1 MKLELNAPQGQV
13 LHGKGTLVNLKYNLF
28 LSEKLN
34 NQISYTIEQ
43 NLNKCVSFST
53 TKSLVLIDTVCGGKY
68 RLIDLTNSNYTL
80 NQNHPNPFNPSTEIL
95 FSLGLD
101 GLTKLEIFNSIGE
114 KLLTL
119 INENL
124 ESGNYK
130 FTFDGSSLPSGLY
143 YYKLTSGVY
152 SKTKPMILQK

>member
-1 MKLELNAPQGQV
+1 M
-13 LHGKGTLVNLKYNLF
+13 
-28 LSEKLN
+28 
-34 NQISYTIEQ
+34 
-43 NLNKCVSFST
+43 
-53 TKSLVLIDTVCGGKY
+53 
-68 RLIDLTNSNYTL
+68 
-80 NQNHPNPFNPSTEIL
+80 
-95 FSLGLD
+95 
-101 GLTKLEIFNSIGE
+101 TKLEIFNSIGE